1 LNLRGLPKRYLVA
14 FCGLVGL
21 VSPVVVASNWFIGV
35 EQQMSKE
42 CSGLSSTKMN
52 KSSEFAR
59 LIELTNNIDS
69 RSSIGFEFLINQEK
83 LAVRE
88 PILSNDVLT
97 IDLRED
103 ERLWFE
109 SETRNSGIRFPLGE
123 VSDTPGSTTIRF
135 EIRHGGIL
143 SAYNNGKLYSR
154 FDFRPLNPILRIE
167 TIRISNT
174 ALAES
179 EGSSV
184 CIWASQETPAS
195 KKRSALIILVSVFSL
210 LLLLIFVFNRALV
223 FVFPSDSDSAC
234 RKLP

>member
-1 LNLRGLPKRYLVA
+1 MA
-14 FCGLVGL
+14 FCGLIGL

-35 EQQMSKE
+35 KQEMAKE
-42 CSGLSSTKMN
+42 CLGLSSTKMN

-59 LIELTNNIDS
+59 LIELSNNVDS
-69 RSSIGFEFLINQEK
+69 RSSIGFEFSINQEK

-88 PILSNDVLT
+88 PILFNDVLT
-97 IDLRED
+97 VDLRED

-109 SETRNSGIRFPLGE
+109 NETRNSGIRIRFPLGKI
-123 VSDTPGSTTIRF
+123 SDTPGSTVFRF

-154 FDFRPLNPILRIE
+154 FDFRPLNPMLRIE
-167 TIRISNT
+167 TVRFSNT
-174 ALAES
+174 ALAKS

-195 KKRSALIILVSVFSL
+195 KKRSALFILVSVISL

-223 FVFPSDSDSAC
+223 FVFPSDNDPA
-234 RKLP
+234 

>member
-1 LNLRGLPKRYLVA
+1 MA

-21 VSPVVVASNWFIGV
+21 VSPVVVASNCFIGV
-35 EQQMSKE
+35 EQQMAKG
-42 CSGLSSTKMN
+42 CSGFSSTKMN

-59 LIELTNNIDS
+59 LIELTSNIDS
-69 RSSIGFEFLINQEK
+69 RSSISFEFSINQEK
-83 LAVRE
+83 LAVRDL
-88 PILSNDVLT
+88 ILSNDVLT

-109 SETRNSGIRFPLGE
+109 SETRNSGVRIRFPLGV
-123 VSDTPGSTTIRF
+123 VSDTPRSTVIRF

-154 FDFRPLNPILRIE
+154 FDFRPLNPALRIE

-174 ALAES
+174 ALVKS
-179 EGSSV
+179 KGNSV

-195 KKRSALIILVSVFSL
+195 KKRAALIILASIISL
-210 LLLLIFVFNRALV
+210 LLLLIFIFNESLV
-223 FVFPSDSDSAC
+223 FMFPSITDPAH